1 MARPPFGG
9 PTPVA
14 AALNLGTLYA
24 FAIIEWATIRW
35 AGRGA
40 RRPSRR
46 ADQGSAFLIAFT
58 QWGGLALAL
67 AAPQLW
73 PGLNFPGNPWI
84 VVAIGLT
91 LTWAG
96 IALREWAIVT
106 LGRFFRRVVMI
117 QEGHRL
123 VTRGP
128 YRFVRHPSY
137 TGALLALTG
146 FGIALDSPVSA
157 AALFVLSLVGYLARI
172 KVEERALLEAFGED
186 YRDYARRTARLVP
199 RVW

>member
-9 PTPVA
+9 PTRVA
-14 AALNLGTLYA
+14 AALNVGTLYA

-40 RRPSRR
+40 RRPGKR
-46 ADQGSAFLIAFT
+46 ADRGSAFLIALT
-58 QWGGLALAL
+58 QWGGLGLAL

-73 PGLNFPGNPWI
+73 PGLNLPGNPWI
-84 VVAIGLT
+84 AVATGLT

-96 IALREWAIVT
+96 IAIRVWAILT
-106 LGRFFRRVVMI
+106 LGSFFRRVVTI

-137 TGALLALTG
+137 TGAVIALTG
-146 FGIALDSPVSA
+146 LGIALDSPVSA
-157 AALFVLSLVGYLARI
+157 AALFVLSLLGYLARI
-172 KVEERALLEAFGED
+172 NVEERALIEAFGDD
-186 YRDYARRTARLVP
+186 YREYAHRTARLVP
-199 RVW
+199 GIW